1 MNTEELAYANQ
12 QLAAMLRD
20 GLPLAGALREL
31 AATMGSGEL
40 RTELQ
45 ALESDLAAGRSV
57 AEAVSRRRLP
67 PLYSRLL
74 IAGSR
79 GGDLPAALTLAA
91 DHFGALYQRQLR
103 LRTLLI
109 YPALVV
115 LTGLGVTILIAVAQN
130 KLSRDLLGDGSR
142 DSMSSLLTWILP
154 AAFGL
159 IALFGIALAALPPLR
174 RWFAWRCPG
183 IREDRVANLSA
194 SVGLMLRQNCPLPEA
209 LAVARE
215 IEDDPRIRTELDA
228 WLDHIARGEP
238 PLRPASDRTVLPALL
253 PWLATTRAAD
263 LGEGFLRAAEFFHR
277 RAVHR
282 LDLLV
287 NGALPVSLV
296 LLGAVA
302 GVQLFIILSIFAGL
316 LDSLG
321 GFE

>member
-1 MNTEELAYANQ
+1 MNTEELAYANH

-31 AATMGSGEL
+31 SASLSSWEL

-45 ALESDLAAGRSV
+45 ALEADLASGRTV

-67 PLYSRLL
+67 PLYSKLMV
-74 IAGSR
+74 AGSR
-79 GGDLPAALTLAA
+79 SGDLAAALTLAA

-115 LTGLGVTILIAVAQN
+115 LTGFAVTVLIAVAQGR
-130 KLSRDLLGDGSR
+130 LSADLLGEGSR
-142 DSMSSLLTWILP
+142 DSMASLWTWILP

-183 IREDRVANLSA
+183 IRENRVAALSA
-194 SVGLMLRQNCPLPEA
+194 TIGLMLRQNCPLPEA
-209 LAVARE
+209 LAVAKE
-215 IEDDPRIRTELDA
+215 VENDPHVRAELA
-228 WLDHIARGEP
+228 EWLDRIARGEP
-238 PLRPASDRTVLPALL
+238 PLRPASDHTVLPSLL
-253 PWLATTRAAD
+253 PWLATTRAGD
-263 LGEGFLRAAEFFHR
+263 LGGGFLRAAEFFHR
-277 RAVHR
+277 RAMHR

-287 NGALPVSLV
+287 NGALPISLV

-302 GVQLFIILSIFAGL
+302 GVQLFIILSIFAGI
-316 LDSLG
+316 LDRLG